1 MAEAGGKGKEMAGV
15 VGKGKEQQRDE
26 EGNGAETSDGVKTE
40 LRLVG
45 DYEQGDLE
53 VWKGSAERRGGEYQ
67 LLRDAPTNLP
77 CLRWWLKTVAEF
89 VVVTGLEVPKH
100 DKVQMMPSASWRGA
114 WKMKALL
121 QFQAVAHAT
130 GIMHPPRPRRRG
142 PQQTCGEQRENQH
155 LGSISCREQRPSI
168 AWEASSR
175 GCQTAINREGGRGSI
190 GWGADR
196 RSIRRASAIPWESNG
211 TTTSSSTTGGH
222 KRENHRSSPSVYC
235 RRRWNGKHSEPRGL
249 VPGMQSK
256 VP

>member
-15 VGKGKEQQRDE
+15 VGKEKEQQRDE

-53 VWKGSAERRGGEYQ
+53 VWKGSAERRGSEYQ
-67 LLRDAPTNLP
+67 LLRDAPTNIP

-100 DKVQMMPSASWRGA
+100 DKVIEMPSSCWRGA
-114 WKMKALL
+114 RKMKALL

-130 GIMHPPRPRRRG
+130 GIMHPPRPRRHG
-142 PQQTCGEQRENQH
+142 PQQTFLTLICGKIILPSRGEQRT
-155 LGSISCREQRPSI
+155 CI
-168 AWEASSR
+168 AWEASST

-196 RSIRRASAIPWESNG
+196 RSIRRASAIQWESNE
-211 TTTSSSTTGGH
+211 TTTSSSTTGSCP
-222 KRENHRSSPSVYC
+222 RENHCSSPSIY
-235 RRRWNGKHSEPRGL
+235 RRRWNGKHSEPGGL

>member
-1 MAEAGGKGKEMAGV
+1 MAEDGGKGKEMAGV

-26 EGNGAETSDGVKTE
+26 EGNGAETSDGVKTK

-53 VWKGSAERRGGEYQ
+53 VWKGSAERRGSEYQ
-67 LLRDAPTNLP
+67 QLRDAPTNLP

-89 VVVTGLEVPKH
+89 VVVTGLEVPNH
-100 DKVQMMPSASWRGA
+100 EKVIEMPTSSWRGA

-130 GIMHPPRPRRRG
+130 GIMHPPRPRRHG

-155 LGSISCREQRPSI
+155 LGSIKVERGPRIQFLLQPS
-168 AWEASSR
+168 
-175 GCQTAINREGGRGSI
+175 QTAINREGGRGSI

-196 RSIRRASAIPWESNG
+196 RSIRRASAIPWESNE
-211 TTTSSSTTGGH
+211 TTTCSSTTGSCP
-222 KRENHRSSPSVYC
+222 RENHRSSPSIY
-235 RRRWNGKHSEPRGL
+235 RGRWNGKHSEPGGL